1 MSTSNWFDMM
11 VTEEGS
17 LLDMSL
23 EEWTAVRAE
32 LIKTRP
38 AFAQRID
45 ATRRALWYAKKD
57 RRTVT
62 PDVPQLRYYR
72 DVADEPWKYGD
83 DAFEQWQLLDRDL
96 PLFPGRWRVEAYWT
110 RRLEEEVLAPQRVR
124 FMNMLQ
130 QAQADFVAKNSLA
143 TKLQALVRG
152 YRVRKALN
160 EAATKIQALVRGH
173 QLRCSVRY
181 MDCAECLAH
190 GATYCEVEGRHL
202 CRTCFDKLGWVEC
215 GFCGMPLH
223 VDRVEQFHGCCSAEC
238 WAEIQEVEPE
248 DEYRPCGGCGDDVPA
263 EDYGE
268 YGLPGYWCSRAC
280 AYDLHS
286 RY

>member
-1 MSTSNWFDMM
+1 MHTTTMATSNWYDMM

-23 EEWTAVRAE
+23 EEWTAVRAV

-57 RRTVT
+57 RRMVT

-96 PLFPGRWRVEAYWT
+96 PLYPGRWRVDAYWT
-110 RRLEEEVLAPQRVR
+110 RRLEEEVLAPQRVL
-124 FMNMLQ
+124 FMDMLQ
-130 QAQADFVAKNSLA
+130 RAQADFEAKIKLA
-143 TKLQALVRG
+143 TKLQALARG
-152 YRVRKALN
+152 YLVRKARDI
-160 EAATKIQALVRGH
+160 AATRIQALVRGH
-173 QLRCSVRY
+173 QLRCRIRN

-190 GATYCEVEGRHL
+190 GPAAYQVEGRHI
-202 CRTCFDKLGWVEC
+202 CGRCFTALGWLEC
-215 GFCGMPLH
+215 WFCGMPLH
-223 VDRVEQFHGCCSAEC
+223 VDRVEEFRGCCSAEC
-238 WAEIQEVEPE
+238 WAELQEIGDEREFAACQGCGAVMDAEDK
-248 DEYRPCGGCGDDVPA
+248 DEYRR
-263 EDYGE
+263 
-268 YGLPGYWCSRAC
+268 GYWCSRVC
-280 AYDLHS
+280 AYE
-286 RY
+286 